1 MEIKLKVAI
10 IDDEIHAIETL
21 SYDLMENHRE
31 QAEIIFSTTDPV
43 EGVHKARTE
52 KPDLLFLDI
61 NMPVLSGLEVMK
73 LLSDTDLCV
82 ALTTAHQEYA
92 IQAVGSKAIAYLL
105 KPIQAGGLKEA
116 IEKALE
122 KRHCTSDTGLK
133 KDKIAIHNHDSIH
146 LVGHDDIVYCKS
158 DGNYTELHLSSN
170 TRVLASKSLK
180 TIEESLPRATFKRVH
195 KSFLVNIEHIRK
207 YIRRGHGELLMTND
221 HILPV
226 SRSQQQEILKL
237 IQTYL

>member
-1 MEIKLKVAI
+1 MKLKVAI

-21 SYDLMENHRE
+21 SYDLLENHRE
-31 QAEIIFSTTDPV
+31 QAEIVFSTTDPV
-43 EGVHKARTE
+43 DGAQKVRTE

-61 NMPVLSGLEVMK
+61 NMPAISGLDVMK

-92 IQAVGSKAIAYLL
+92 IQAVGSNAIAYLL
-105 KPIQAGGLKEA
+105 KPIQPDGLKEA
-116 IEKALE
+116 IDKALE
-122 KRHCTSDTGLK
+122 KKHCPADSGLK

-146 LVGHDDIVYCKS
+146 LVDHDDIVYCKS
-158 DGNYTELHLSSN
+158 DGNYTELHLCSK
-170 TRVLASKSLK
+170 TRVVASKSLK
-180 TIEESLPRATFKRVH
+180 TIEESLPRASFKRVH
-195 KSFLVNIEHIRK
+195 KSFLVNIGHISK

-226 SRSQQQEILKL
+226 SRSHHHEILKL
-237 IQTYL
+237 IQSYL

>member
-1 MEIKLKVAI
+1 MKLRVAI

-21 SYDLMENHRE
+21 SYDLLENHSE
-31 QAEIIFSTTDPV
+31 QAEIVFSTTDPV

-61 NMPVLSGLEVMK
+61 NMPGLSGLEVMK
-73 LLSDTDLCV
+73 LLSDTSLCM

-92 IQAVGSKAIAYLL
+92 IQAVGSNAIAYLL
-105 KPIQAGGLKEA
+105 KPIQPHGLKEA

-122 KRHCTSDTGLK
+122 KRHCTTGTGLK

-146 LVGHDDIVYCKS
+146 LVGYDDIVYCKS
-158 DGNYTELHLSSN
+158 DGNYTELHLSNN
-170 TRVLASKSLK
+170 TRVVASKSLK
-180 TIEESLPRATFKRVH
+180 TIEESLPQASFRRVH
-195 KSFLVNIEHIRK
+195 KSFLVNIGHISK
-207 YIRRGHGELLMTND
+207 YLRRGHGELLMTNN

-237 IQTYL
+237 IQSYL